1 MTKPDFSAL
10 NPRILVADDEPI
22 NLKVM
27 QRLLKHCGINC
38 EVAHDGLE
46 CVQKAESGK
55 YDVILM
61 DINMP
66 NMDGIDATREISR
79 LLSPEGPKIIAVT
92 ASVSNMQKQECDEV
106 GFSGFIPKPVRIDK
120 LVEVL
125 SEHLH

>member
-1 MTKPDFSAL
+1 MTQPDLSAL

-27 QRLLKHCGINC
+27 QRLLKHCGLNC
-38 EVAHDGLE
+38 EVASDGAE
-46 CVQKAESGK
+46 CVAKAESGD

-79 LLSPEGPKIIAVT
+79 MLAPGGPKIIAVT
-92 ASVSNMQKQECDEV
+92 ASVSNMQKKECDEV
-106 GFSGFIPKPVRIDK
+106 GFAGFIPKPVRINT

-125 SEHLH
+125 TENLH